1 MDRRRRDVEQ
11 QFKELGIK
19 FELLRQKKHF
29 VYQLTAPGGK
39 LIQLTVSKSASD
51 YRTDQN
57 RAKVLRKLL
66 GEPA

>member
-1 MDRRRRDVEQ
+1 MDRRQRVVEQ

-29 VYQLTAPGGK
+29 IYQLTLPDGK
-39 LIQLTVSKSASD
+39 VTQLTVSKSASD

-57 RAKVLRKLL
+57 RTKVLRKLL